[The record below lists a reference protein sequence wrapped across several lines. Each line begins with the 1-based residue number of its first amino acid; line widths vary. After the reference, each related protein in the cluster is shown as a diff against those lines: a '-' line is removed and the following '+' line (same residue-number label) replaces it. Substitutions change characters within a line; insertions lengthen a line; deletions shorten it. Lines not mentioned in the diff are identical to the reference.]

1 MAIILN
7 IETATD
13 IGSVCLSEGK
23 NVLANIEC
31 ATPFSHSKETT
42 IMIESCLKEAGL
54 SLKDIDAIAISKG
67 PGSYTSL
74 RIGTS
79 IAKGM
84 CYALEKPMIA
94 VDTLQSMALAA
105 KKIAKGDYYI
115 PMIDARRM
123 EVYTAFYDEQVICEK
138 ATHALIMDE
147 NTFKTELS
155 AKKTI
160 VFAGN
165 GAEKLKKVVDSAQ
178 FTFTSIRCAAT
189 HLVPLA
195 AQAYESGTFESIAYF
210 EPDYLKPPNITT
222 PKKVL

>member
-13 IGSVCLSEGK
+13 IGSVCISNGEK
-23 NVLANIEC
+23 ILANVKC
-31 ATPFSHSKETT
+31 SSPFSHSKETT
-42 IMIESCLKEAGL
+42 IMIERCIKEGGL
-54 SLKDIDAIAISKG
+54 TLEAIDAIAISKG

-84 CYALEKPMIA
+84 CYALEKPLIA

-105 KKIAKGDYYI
+105 KKVAKGDYYI

-123 EVYTAFYDEQVICEK
+123 EVYTAFYDAQMVCEK

-147 NTFKTELS
+147 TTFKRVLETN
-155 AKKTI
+155 KTI
-160 VFAGN
+160 VFSGN
-165 GAEKLKKVVDSAQ
+165 GAEKLTRIVDSPQ
-178 FTFTSIRCAAT
+178 FNFTSIRCAAE
-189 HLVPLA
+189 HLVPYA
-195 AQAYESGTFESIAYF
+195 IKAYEAGTFESIAYF

>member
-1 MAIILN
+1 
-7 IETATD
+7 
-13 IGSVCLSEGK
+13 
-23 NVLANIEC
+23 
-31 ATPFSHSKETT
+31 
-42 IMIESCLKEAGL
+42 MIESCLKEAGL
-54 SLKDIDAIAISKG
+54 TLENIDAIAISKG

-84 CYALEKPMIA
+84 CYALDKPMIA
-94 VDTLQSMALAA
+94 IDTLKSMALAA

-123 EVYTAFYDEQVICEK
+123 EVYTAFYEEQMICEK

-147 NTFKTELS
+147 TTFETQLT

-165 GAEKLKKVVDSAQ
+165 GAEKLKKVVDSSQ
-178 FTFTSIRCAAT
+178 FIFTSIRCAAE

-195 AQAYESGTFESIAYF
+195 VQAYEAGTFESIAYF